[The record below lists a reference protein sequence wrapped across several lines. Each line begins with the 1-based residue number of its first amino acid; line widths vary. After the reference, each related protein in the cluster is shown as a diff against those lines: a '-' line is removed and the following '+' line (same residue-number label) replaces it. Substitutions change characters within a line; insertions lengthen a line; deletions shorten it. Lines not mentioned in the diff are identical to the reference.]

1 MAQLDLPEIRQK
13 VRQVIAGTPLA
24 NQVADIRVAVA
35 EAGEEDVLRIFI
47 ELRRPK
53 TVGYSALA
61 DVVTRIEDA
70 FVDSEER
77 FPSVRFSEA
86 A

>member
-1 MAQLDLPEIRQK
+1 
-13 VRQVIAGTPLA
+13 
-24 NQVADIRVAVA
+24 
-35 EAGEEDVLRIFI
+35 
-47 ELRRPK
+47 
-53 TVGYSALA
+53 
-61 DVVTRIEDA
+61 VVTRIEDA